1 MRLRRRLSC
10 SILLFLFVLGERI
23 WSMTGDHADLVL
35 SLVAWILH
43 ILSESIFLYRKRQYL
58 VDAILIYLMVFLNFV
73 NVFLWIFRK
82 YADDYL
88 LVNFFI
94 AFSTYRF
101 QSFIELVLGADR
113 RSLQVRCMDFAE
125 DVSR

>member
-1 MRLRRRLSC
+1 MRLRRGLSC

-43 ILSESIFLYRKRQYL
+43 ILSESIFL
-58 VDAILIYLMVFLNFV
+58 VEAILIYLMVFLNFV
-73 NVFLWIFRK
+73 NVFLRIFRK
-82 YADDYL
+82 YADYYL

-101 QSFIELVLGADR
+101 QSFIELVLGSDR
-113 RSLQVRCMDFAE
+113 
-125 DVSR
+125 